1 MNPLGPAAW
10 PLALL
15 YGAGVTLFRKSYEAG
30 LLGREHVPLPV
41 ISVGNI
47 EAGGTGKSPLVA
59 ALCQRFS
66 RAGIR
71 TGVVSRGYGRTRS
84 RENRLISRGE
94 GLLVPVEEA
103 GDEPAVLAA
112 KVPGVRIAVAADR
125 REGIRLL
132 EGLCDLVILDDGFQS
147 LEILPALSL
156 VFLPELLFR
165 RRPGIRDLL
174 PAGPLREPPRVL
186 TQATHWIVR
195 RREARS
201 GEVREREE
209 ALRKNLRAML
219 GEEGMRPILPV
230 EYQLVRFRDFAGG
243 VANPVEAL
251 SGRTVA
257 VVAGIANPRRIV
269 QDLESFGARVA
280 GLLAL
285 PDHAPFT
292 PELRETLAG
301 FSRKRASEGAEILL
315 TTEKDR
321 IKWSQCPG
329 GPLPVFVLEGETRLL
344 DTGAWDRTLA
354 LLPQGTAP

>member
-1 MNPLGPAAW
+1 MTPLGPLAW

-15 YGAGVTLFRKSYEAG
+15 YGAGATLFRMSYEGG
-30 LLGREHVPLPV
+30 LRRQERAPLPV

-59 ALCQRFS
+59 ALCTRFS
-66 RAGIR
+66 RAGLR
-71 TGVVSRGYGRTRS
+71 TGVVSRGYGRTHS

-94 GLLVPVEEA
+94 GLLVSVEQA
-103 GDEPAVLAA
+103 GDEPALLAA

-125 REGIRLL
+125 REGLRLL

-147 LEILPALSL
+147 LEILPTLSL
-156 VFLPELLFR
+156 VFLPEALFR
-165 RRPGIRDLL
+165 RRLGIRDLL
-174 PAGPLREPPRVL
+174 PAGTLREPPQALSR
-186 TQATHWIVR
+186 ATHFLLR
-195 RREARS
+195 RT
-201 GEVREREE
+201 EVRTEEEVER
-209 ALRKNLRAML
+209 LRQNLRAML

-230 EYQLVRFRDFAGG
+230 DFRLSRLRDVAGG
-243 VANPVEAL
+243 EVRPVESL

-257 VVAGIANPRRIV
+257 AVAGIANPRRIV
-269 QDLESFGARVA
+269 RDLESFGARVA

-301 FSRKRASEGAEILL
+301 FSRKMAAEGAEILL

-321 IKWSQCPG
+321 IKWSQCPES
-329 GPLPVFVLEGETRLL
+329 PLPVFVLEGETHLL
-344 DTGAWDRTLA
+344 DPVLWDRTLA
-354 LLPQGTAP
+354 LPLQGRAP